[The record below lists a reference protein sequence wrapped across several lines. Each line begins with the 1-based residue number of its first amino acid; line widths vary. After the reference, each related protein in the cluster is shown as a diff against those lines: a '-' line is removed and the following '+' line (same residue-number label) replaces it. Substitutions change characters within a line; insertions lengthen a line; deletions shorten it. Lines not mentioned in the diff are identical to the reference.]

1 MLMLDQR
8 NVESARHLKWLSSA
22 EDALL
27 PRINASGRGGS
38 MDC

>member
-8 NVESARHLKWLSSA
+8 NVESARHLQLLSSA
-22 EDALL
+22 EDALE
-27 PRINASGRGGS
+27 PRINASGLGGG